1 MRYRFL
7 PIILIVAVIA
17 ITIHSLTGPSSLF
30 FLKKDGLELSGEQA
44 RRQRFSLIVDVRTPE
59 EREIHGYFPNSI
71 PIDPSKAIKEIP
83 FLLGRNVKGGETITS
98 PILVYSNSG
107 DGRAK
112 AVANQL
118 YDHGFVGT
126 YYLKGSYLSM
136 LPPGLEDR

>member
-7 PIILIVAVIA
+7 PIILIFAVIA

-30 FLKKDGLELSGEQA
+30 YLQKDGLELSGEQA
-44 RRQRFSLIVDVRTPE
+44 RRLRFSLIVDVRTPE
-59 EREIHGYFPNSI
+59 ERERHGYFPNSI

-83 FLLGRNVKGGETITS
+83 FLLGRNLKGGETITS

-112 AVANQL
+112 MVANQL
-118 YDHGFVGT
+118 YDHGFIGT
-126 YYLKGSYLSM
+126 HYLKGSYLSM
-136 LPPGLEDR
+136 LPPGIDE